1 MELTCEG
8 IDKEI
13 KRKFINKL
21 NRNCKNGL
29 VKLEES
35 NVKHR
40 ETLGLLNQS
49 YNTIRNAEMNLK
61 KYNFVDANSL
71 LRAAL
76 EYMIMAVMIE
86 EDERIFNE
94 FVILPSIDNPLK
106 RKYTIVN
113 TLICKFAEKIKDIST
128 EIFEESTSKDVQ
140 NLFIEVYDLL
150 CKYTHA
156 SLVVSIFKE
165 ITMDEEKEILKL
177 LMSYV
182 LYFVKI
188 ILLDTIIYLNNGS
201 GVHITVYTL
210 VGCMILNWQKIS
222 LIINKNNVDMKKITK
237 LLYWDTVNNELFK
250 SFNKKL
256 KDLVS
261 DEMNSI
267 DRNDIVKFMDNFI
280 SS

>member
-29 VKLEES
+29 IKLEEN

-113 TLICKFAEKIKDIST
+113 TLICKFAEKIKVIST

-165 ITMDEEKEILKL
+165 ITMDEEKEILKFFELSTNYDEEKSKRL
-177 LMSYV
+177 LEIKK
-182 LYFVKI
+182 LIEKTEN
-188 ILLDTIIYLNNGS
+188 D
-201 GVHITVYTL
+201 
-210 VGCMILNWQKIS
+210 W
-222 LIINKNNVDMKKITK
+222 LIINEEIDDIKK
-237 LLYWDTVNNELFK
+237 LL
-250 SFNKKL
+250 
-256 KDLVS
+256 
-261 DEMNSI
+261 
-267 DRNDIVKFMDNFI
+267 
-280 SS
+280 

>member
-1 MELTCEG
+1 MGLTCEG

-29 VKLEES
+29 IKLEEN

-86 EDERIFNE
+86 DDEKIFKE
-94 FVILPSIDNPLK
+94 FVILSSIDNQLK

-113 TLICKFAEKIKDIST
+113 TLICKFAEKIKVIAT

-140 NLFIEVYDLL
+140 NLFIE
-150 CKYTHA
+150 
-156 SLVVSIFKE
+156 E
-165 ITMDEEKEILKL
+165 
-177 LMSYV
+177 
-182 LYFVKI
+182 
-188 ILLDTIIYLNNGS
+188 
-201 GVHITVYTL
+201 
-210 VGCMILNWQKIS
+210 
-222 LIINKNNVDMKKITK
+222 
-237 LLYWDTVNNELFK
+237 
-250 SFNKKL
+250 
-256 KDLVS
+256 
-261 DEMNSI
+261 
-267 DRNDIVKFMDNFI
+267 
-280 SS
+280 